1 MGLNG
6 QRIWNICS
14 HMTRKVCHMTRVMC
28 FRLDLV
34 RCFILGLSGDSVQES
49 SGKFYGRLKLQ
60 KVEMEG
66 SRIA

>member
-1 MGLNG
+1 
-6 QRIWNICS
+6 
-14 HMTRKVCHMTRVMC
+14 MTRVMY
-28 FRLDLV
+28 FRVDLV

-60 KVEMEG
+60 KVEMEC